1 MKPVI
6 FLLCVICLISAGSA
20 LNLTEHNALINI
32 TAEYLDF
39 FNQSEI
45 NATNVT
51 NMTSCYNDTTWIE
64 FNTTGS
70 VRPIME
76 GL

>member
-1 MKPVI
+1 MRSFLI
-6 FLLCVICLISAGSA
+6 FISVLCLISAGSA
-20 LNLTEHNALINI
+20 LSLTEHNTSINI

-39 FNQSEI
+39 LNQSEI

-64 FNTTGS
+64 FNITGS
-70 VRPIME
+70 IKP
-76 GL
+76 L